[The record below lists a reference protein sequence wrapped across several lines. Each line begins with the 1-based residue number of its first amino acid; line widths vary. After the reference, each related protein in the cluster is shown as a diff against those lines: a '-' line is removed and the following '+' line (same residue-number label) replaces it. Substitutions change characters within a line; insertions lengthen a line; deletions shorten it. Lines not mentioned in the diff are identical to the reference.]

1 MYVPRFYALF
11 RKNTAANNHKFLMIT
26 TQVFIFRNIKMWK
39 VVCLRM
45 SAMLYDYHRFTHEE
59 AKSCVS

>member
-1 MYVPRFYALF
+1 
-11 RKNTAANNHKFLMIT
+11 MIT